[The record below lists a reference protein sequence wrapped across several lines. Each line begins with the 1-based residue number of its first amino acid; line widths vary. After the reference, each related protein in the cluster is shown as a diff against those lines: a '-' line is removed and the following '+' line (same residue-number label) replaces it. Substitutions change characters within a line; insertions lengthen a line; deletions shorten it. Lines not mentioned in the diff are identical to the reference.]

1 MLVAWALVFGGSA
14 AAEDA
19 PAPVEGAKHV
29 DAALQRRI
37 DDAIEGATRW
47 LRESV
52 RDDGSFPPCA
62 LTRASTYDV
71 GLAALAGYA
80 MRHGGVARDDPR
92 MVRVREFV
100 QRGVAV
106 HVPDGKDAQPD
117 LDVYSAG
124 LSIAFLLEAGVA
136 PDDAALVRTVR
147 WLEDSWSDAGW
158 WSYALFHPPRP
169 APKRPGAAP
178 PEPERPSFGNVSTTL
193 YAVLGLH
200 AAARRGIA
208 IDRRGLDRYMD
219 SLGVRQVRD
228 GGFVYLDRLPSQQP
242 SAKSYFGAASNA
254 TAAYLLAGEATGRFK
269 GPSDAM
275 ESPIVRDAL
284 PYLEEHFGPGV
295 WDQPKAP
302 PRQSSP
308 GGPIEYRM
316 SEGVPPLCAED
327 TYNLYASERIGMLLA
342 TDSIGKVRWYERG
355 ARWLVEAQRKD
366 GHWAPEDVPEYPAA
380 ATTAFGLLFLAR
392 SVRQIGSPSTPRDA
406 GVVTGAAPDAF
417 SFDGA
422 LALERLEWYD
432 LLHRAL
438 ARLETLDGA
447 ARTAFALRF
456 ALLGPRV
463 VRALIFELE
472 SESRGRR
479 RAARDVLVAVTGD
492 DVGFDPDGDAKARAK
507 GIAAW
512 RKWLDTF
519 EPFLVLEKG
528 ALVTKPK

>member
-1 MLVAWALVFGGSA
+1 VALLWHTPA

-47 LRESV
+47 LRDSV
-52 RDDGSFPPCA
+52 RDDGSFPPSA
-62 LTRASTYDV
+62 LTRASTYDI

-92 MVRVREFV
+92 MVRVRDFV
-100 QRGVAV
+100 RRSVEE
-106 HVPDGKDAQPD
+106 HVPAGKDAQPD

-136 PDDAALVRTVR
+136 TDDPALVRTVR
-147 WLEDSWSDAGW
+147 WLEDSWTEAGW
-158 WSYALFHPPRP
+158 WSYGLLHPARP
-169 APKRPGAAP
+169 APKRPGAAAP
-178 PEPERPSFGNVSTTL
+178 PPLRGGYGNISTTL
-193 YAVLGLH
+193 YAVFGLH
-200 AAARRGIA
+200 AAARHGIA
-208 IDRRGLDRYMD
+208 VDRSGLDRYMD
-219 SLGVRQVRD
+219 SLGVRQMRD
-228 GGFVYLDRLPSQQP
+228 GGFVYAEPLPSQQP

-254 TAAYLLAGEATGRFK
+254 IAAYLLAGEATGRLK
-269 GPSDAM
+269 GPADAM
-275 ESPIVRDAL
+275 DSPVVKDAL
-284 PYLEEHFGPGV
+284 PYLEADFGPGV
-295 WDQPKAP
+295 WDKPAAP
-302 PRQSSP
+302 PIQRSP
-308 GGPIEYRM
+308 GAAIEYRG
-316 SEGVPPLCAED
+316 SDGVTPLCAED

-342 TDSIGKVRWYERG
+342 TDAIGKVRWYERG
-355 ARWLVEAQRKD
+355 ARWLVETQRDD
-366 GHWAPEDVPEYPAA
+366 GHWSPEDVPEYPAA

-392 SVRQIGSPSTPRDA
+392 SVRPIGGPATPRDA
-406 GVVTGAAPDAF
+406 GAVTGTAPDAF

-422 LALERLEWYD
+422 AGFERLEWYD

-438 ARLETLDGA
+438 ARLEGLEGD
-447 ARTAFALRF
+447 ARKAFAPRF

-472 SESRGRR
+472 SESRDRR

-492 DVGFDPDGDAKARAK
+492 DVGFDPDGDAKARAT

-512 RKWLDTF
+512 RKWLDNF
-519 EPFLVLEKG
+519 EPFLVLENG